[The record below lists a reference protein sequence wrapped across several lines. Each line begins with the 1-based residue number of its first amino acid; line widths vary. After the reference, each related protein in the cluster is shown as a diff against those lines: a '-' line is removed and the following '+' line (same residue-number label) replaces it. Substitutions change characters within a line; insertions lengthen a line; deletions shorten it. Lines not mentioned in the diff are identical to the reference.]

1 MGVRRGAEAEVE
13 EEREECGGT
22 RPCCAPAG
30 CLTGSTAAI
39 AFSASQSVY
48 RAPRHGQCRCPGHG
62 LAVVMKPITFENL
75 RRLMGGGRK
84 KKDRAESS
92 FKRSDSFKRISIR
105 KNYLDRG
112 GKGRN
117 PLSAASRA
125 QAAEKKNSV
134 VPTISE
140 NSAEVGAVADCAG
153 SEAEPV
159 VIGYG
164 QWIKCMKAEDYGVSS
179 GSKERTHSPPRE
191 KKPPTPPPRKKYS
204 VTSADSSLEILRFE
218 KSPVFVR
225 RRFRMSPP
233 PSSKVLDPKTEERE
247 RSDSGLSI
255 SLGRVWMDAPLAM
268 ANAPRSLELP
278 RPSSSSVDV
287 EVSARRAHHS
297 LESAL
302 KDRRDDKPQCSRRFH
317 NYPSRPLS
325 PTPFIMPNPSAICRT
340 LSSTTQTTSTSK
352 TISSRGSNE
361 LLSTSKDSG
370 FSFSISIPRL
380 TDFGSPSSG
389 GGFFRKKK
397 SNKPKPSVSRDG
409 YFKRTSGAYKQID
422 SPKRGSIRR
431 TSSRKLNARAVGSRK
446 KSYGGTARSD
456 MYQVV
461 ISRPPRSLKSLKLDP
476 MIFVPPEKRKP
487 TNTVRRPARLEV
499 QEIRDYCSPRD
510 VREPVEED
518 EGLYECISGEISEGE
533 SDPETR
539 RQLQFSNLSDND
551 ADTED
556 ETYAPLGVSPVLER
570 RPVRRRKSARRNVKY
585 LAKPTI
591 HRAPSTLKKNRK
603 AVKKTGEFHKF
614 PIAIEQQGR
623 RLGSLTSRA
632 FSCKT

>member
-1 MGVRRGAEAEVE
+1 MAEASEPGE
-13 EEREECGGT
+13 GRMWWDGGL
-22 RPCCAPAG
+22 AG
-30 CLTGSTAAI
+30 QADRLPLLSLL
-39 AFSASQSVY
+39 SVQSV
-48 RAPRHGQCRCPGHG
+48 ARHGRVRVWCCCPGHRS
-62 LAVVMKPITFENL
+62 AMKPITFENL

-125 QAAEKKNSV
+125 QAAEKKNSAV
-134 VPTISE
+134 PPTISE
-140 NSAEVGAVADCAG
+140 NSVTEA
-153 SEAEPV
+153 SAEPV

-164 QWIKCMKAEDYGVSS
+164 QWIKCMKAEDYAVS
-179 GSKERTHSPPRE
+179 GAVANKEPPRPPSRE
-191 KKPPTPPPRKKYS
+191 RKPPTPPPRKKYS
-204 VTSADSSLEILRFE
+204 TPSADSSLEILRFE
-218 KSPVFVR
+218 KSPVYVR

-233 PSSKVLDPKTEERE
+233 PSSKVLDPRAEER
-247 RSDSGLSI
+247 DSALSI

-278 RPSSSSVDV
+278 RPSGDSGEAGS
-287 EVSARRAHHS
+287 RRAHHS

-302 KDRRDDKPQCSRRFH
+302 KPQCSRR
-317 NYPSRPLS
+317 YPSRPLS

-352 TISSRGSNE
+352 TISSRGSTE

-380 TDFGSPSSG
+380 TDLGSPSSGG

-409 YFKRTSGAYKQID
+409 YFKRTSGVYKQVD

-431 TSSRKLNARAVGSRK
+431 SSSRKGNARVSSGASRK

-456 MYQVV
+456 LYQVV

-487 TNTVRRPARLEV
+487 NNTVRRTVRLEV

-510 VREPVEED
+510 FKVTQETED
-518 EGLYECISGEISEGE
+518 EGLYECITGELSEGE
-533 SDPETR
+533 SVAGGP
-539 RQLQFSNLSDND
+539 SDND

-556 ETYAPLGVSPVLER
+556 ETYAPLGMSPVPGR
-570 RPVRRRKSARRNVKY
+570 RPVRRRKSARKNVKY
-585 LAKPTI
+585 LVKPTI

-603 AVKKTGEFHKF
+603 VVKKTGECYASFTWLTRFCKGHLDRMRK
-614 PIAIEQQGR
+614 PHLR
-623 RLGSLTSRA
+623 RSV
-632 FSCKT
+632 

>member
-1 MGVRRGAEAEVE
+1 
-13 EEREECGGT
+13 
-22 RPCCAPAG
+22 
-30 CLTGSTAAI
+30 
-39 AFSASQSVY
+39 
-48 RAPRHGQCRCPGHG
+48 
-62 LAVVMKPITFENL
+62 MKPITFENL

-125 QAAEKKNSV
+125 QAAEKKKSAAEAEESV
-134 VPTISE
+134 ARPVPEDS
-140 NSAEVGAVADCAG
+140 
-153 SEAEPV
+153 AEPV

-164 QWIKCMKAEDYGVSS
+164 QWIKCMKAEDYGVSASVSASDDKPPQCQSPS
-179 GSKERTHSPPRE
+179 GER
-191 KKPPTPPPRKKYS
+191 KPPTPPPRKKYS

-218 KSPVFVR
+218 KSPVYVR
-225 RRFRMSPP
+225 RRFRKSPP
-233 PSSKVLDPKTEERE
+233 PSSKVLDPKSDDRE
-247 RSDSGLSI
+247 RSDSALSI
-255 SLGRVWMDAPLAM
+255 SLGRVWMDAPMAM

-278 RPSSSSVDV
+278 RPSSSSVDA
-287 EVSARRAHHS
+287 EGARRAHHS

-302 KDRRDDKPQCSRRFH
+302 KDRTDKPSCSRRFH

-352 TISSRGSNE
+352 TISSRGSTE

-380 TDFGSPSSG
+380 TDFGSPNSG

-397 SNKPKPSVSRDG
+397 PNKPKPSVSRDG
-409 YFKRTSGAYKQID
+409 YFKRTSGAYKVVD

-431 TSSRKLNARAVGSRK
+431 SSSRKVARAVIGARK
-446 KSYGGTARSD
+446 KSYGGTARSE
-456 MYQVV
+456 MYQVY
-461 ISRPPRSLKSLKLDP
+461 INRPPRSLKSLKLDP
-476 MIFVPPEKRKP
+476 MIFVPPERRKP
-487 TNTVRRPARLEV
+487 TNSVRKPARLEV

-510 VREPVEED
+510 VKLAQNPLYDED
-518 EGLYECISGEISEGE
+518 EGLYECISGDLSDLE
-533 SDPETR
+533 SDLEDEEVR
-539 RQLQFSNLSDND
+539 RQIHFSVSDNE

-556 ETYAPLGVSPVLER
+556 ETYAPLGVSPVPDR
-570 RPVRRRKSARRNVKY
+570 RPVRRRKSARKNVKY

-603 AVKKTGEFHKF
+603 VVKKTGEWLSKF
-614 PIAIEQQGR
+614 LILSKVGASRVQGKVELCKCESSLFSLADKYSSRQIENP
-623 RLGSLTSRA
+623 
-632 FSCKT
+632 F

>member
-1 MGVRRGAEAEVE
+1 
-13 EEREECGGT
+13 
-22 RPCCAPAG
+22 
-30 CLTGSTAAI
+30 
-39 AFSASQSVY
+39 
-48 RAPRHGQCRCPGHG
+48 
-62 LAVVMKPITFENL
+62 MKPITFENL
-75 RRLMGGGRK
+75 RRLVGGGRK

-125 QAAEKKNSV
+125 QAAEKKNGA
-134 VPTISE
+134 VPPISE
-140 NSAEVGAVADCAG
+140 TSAEAGAV
-153 SEAEPV
+153 PV

-164 QWIKCMKAEDYGVSS
+164 QWIKCMKAEDYG
-179 GSKERTHSPPRE
+179 SKERTRSPSQER
-191 KKPPTPPPRKKYS
+191 KPPTPPPRKKYN
-204 VTSADSSLEILRFE
+204 TPSADSSLEILRFE
-218 KSPVFVR
+218 KSPIFVR

-233 PSSKVLDPKTEERE
+233 PSSKVLDPKTEDRE
-247 RSDSGLSI
+247 RSDSALSV

-278 RPSSSSVDV
+278 RPSSSSADT

-352 TISSRGSNE
+352 TISSRGSTE

-380 TDFGSPSSG
+380 TDFGSPNAGG

-397 SNKPKPSVSRDG
+397 CTKPKPSVSRDG
-409 YFKRTSGAYKQID
+409 YFKRTSGAYKQVD
-422 SPKRGSIRR
+422 SPRRGSLRRSSSR
-431 TSSRKLNARAVGSRK
+431 TSAKAGNGAGRK

-461 ISRPPRSLKSLKLDP
+461 VGRPPRSLKSLKLDP

-487 TNTVRRPARLEV
+487 TNTVRRPVKLEV

-510 VREPVEED
+510 VREEVD
-518 EGLYECISGEISEGE
+518 EGLYECISGELSSEGE
-533 SDPETR
+533 CPPGPT
-539 RQLQFSNLSDND
+539 FSDND

-556 ETYAPLGVSPVLER
+556 ETYAPLGVSPVPDR
-570 RPVRRRKSARRNVKY
+570 RPVRRRKSARKNVKY
-585 LAKPTI
+585 LVKPTI

-603 AVKKTGEFHKF
+603 AVKK
-614 PIAIEQQGR
+614 I
-623 RLGSLTSRA
+623 
-632 FSCKT
+632 